1 MRLTRTGSQPR
12 NDYHHGDLAHA
23 LLAAG
28 RTLLEE
34 GGPSA
39 LNLREIARRV
49 GVSAPSVYHHFP
61 NLEAIAVA
69 LAGEGFEQLTGLL
82 RTAPTNERGK
92 LTPAGEAYISFACEN
107 PGLYRLMFGDGFRS
121 DSDSNAAV
129 RAMRQRNY
137 DIVAESLVKRLP
149 ATRVPISALF
159 LWSLVHG
166 LALLL
171 IDGQFDSGANRS
183 EIVQSVLRL
192 AGTGLPTST

>member
-1 MRLTRTGSQPR
+1 VQRTKERRQR
-12 NDYHHGDLAHA
+12 RDDYHHGDLPSA

-49 GVSAPSVYHHFP
+49 GVSAPSAYHHFP

-69 LAGEGFEQLTGLL
+69 LAAQGFAQMTELL
-82 RTAPTNERGK
+82 EAAPTNERGK
-92 LTPAGEAYISFACEN
+92 LTPAGEAYIAFACAN
-107 PGLYRLMFGDGFRS
+107 PGLYRLMFGDGFHSAS
-121 DSDSNAAV
+121 DANCEL
-129 RAMRQRNY
+129 RAMRQRTY
-137 DIVAESLVKRLP
+137 KVVAESLQKRLP
-149 ATRVPISALF
+149 ANQVPIAALF

-171 IDGQFDSGANRS
+171 IDGQLDTGASPTAIIRN
-183 EIVQSVLRL
+183 VLRM
-192 AGTGLPTST
+192 AGTGLPTSG